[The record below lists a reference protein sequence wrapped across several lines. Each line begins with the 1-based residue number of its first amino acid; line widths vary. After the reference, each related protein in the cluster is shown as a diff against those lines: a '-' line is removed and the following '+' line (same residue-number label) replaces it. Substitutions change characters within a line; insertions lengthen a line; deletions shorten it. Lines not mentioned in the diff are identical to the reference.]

1 MLGHSGAQCVAPAAA
16 RDVADGKVGGGRVEH
31 GLDKAG
37 LGIGLGLGLG
47 LGLEFGSGLGLGGR
61 AGVRVTG

>member
-16 RDVADGKVGGGRVEH
+16 RDVTDGKVGGGRVEH

-61 AGVRVTG
+61 AGVRDTG